1 MLFLNMSFLNFDVF
15 FVFLGTFTQM
25 IKQITSRN
33 SDLKQHELKK
43 LQCFAIGIQ
52 ISQWSEK
59 NNCLE
64 IKVAKQM
71 TIKKNNY
78 LFL

>member
-1 MLFLNMSFLNFDVF
+1 MSFLNFDVF

-52 ISQWSEK
+52 ISQ
-59 NNCLE
+59 
-64 IKVAKQM
+64 
-71 TIKKNNY
+71 
-78 LFL
+78 